1 MRRTI
6 LALALVSGLVAACG
20 SSAATGAPTA
30 ATTQAA
36 ATAAGATSAAATPA
50 TTAGAPVTLDAC
62 KLITTD
68 EAAAVLGEPVDPGT
82 VPTPGATS
90 CLFSSHPATG
100 VDMNSIEISL
110 IRVSEF
116 TPDKKSIPGLTFTPV
131 SGIGDG
137 AYFVS
142 MGAGHTVLNVRK
154 GQVAFTTSVLLAK
167 ASDATIEAGEKTL
180 ALEILGRI

>member
-20 SSAATGAPTA
+20 SSAATGDPTA
-30 ATTQAA
+30 ASTQAA
-36 ATAAGATSAAATPA
+36 ATAATATPA
-50 TTAGAPVTLDAC
+50 AVTGNPGTLDAC

-68 EAAAVLGEPVDPGT
+68 EAAAVLGEPVDAGV

-90 CLFSSHPATG
+90 CLFSGHPATG
-100 VDMNSIEISL
+100 VDMNSIEISVIHL
-110 IRVSEF
+110 SLF

-131 SGIGDG
+131 SGIGDA
-137 AYFVS
+137 AYFSS
-142 MGAGHTVLNVRK
+142 MGPGFTVLNVRK

-167 ASDATIEAGEKTL
+167 ASDATIQAGEKTL
-180 ALEILGRI
+180 ALAILGRI